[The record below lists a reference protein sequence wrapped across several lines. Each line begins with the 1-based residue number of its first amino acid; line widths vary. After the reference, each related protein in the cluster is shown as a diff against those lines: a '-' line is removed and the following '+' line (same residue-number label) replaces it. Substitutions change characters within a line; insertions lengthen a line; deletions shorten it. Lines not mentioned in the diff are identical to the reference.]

1 MDRWR
6 CSVCGYI
13 YNPDIGD
20 PDSGIGPGV
29 MFEELSESWGC
40 PDCGTEKELF
50 ERYEGGEEEV
60 TPPENLQ

>member
-1 MDRWR
+1 MDKWR

-50 ERYEGGEEEV
+50 ERYEGGEETV
-60 TPPENLQ
+60 PPENFQ

>member
-6 CSVCGYI
+6 CSVCGYVYI
-13 YNPDIGD
+13 PEIGD

-29 MFEELSESWGC
+29 MFEELPETWGC

-50 ERYEGGEEEV
+50 EQCEGGEDEE
-60 TPPENLQ
+60 LAAGDL

>member
-60 TPPENLQ
+60 IPPENIQ